1 MPLHVETT
9 GSTIFIRRDAFE
21 SNGLE
26 RGELDQKYNLTDAE
40 LRVEEALVA
49 IGPLT
54 ADEDL
59 RSMLDYLEAK
69 GLVYFDDYFELSG
82 NWPAWLGIFV
92 RSANPERR

>member
-40 LRVEEALVA
+40 RVSC
-49 IGPLT
+49 I
-54 ADEDL
+54 
-59 RSMLDYLEAK
+59 SMTI
-69 GLVYFDDYFELSG
+69 S
-82 NWPAWLGIFV
+82 
-92 RSANPERR
+92 S